1 MSKNTKL
8 PATKS
13 EIEEIINKN
22 NVGLSE
28 VILNGVQIMFDEQ
41 NKLNDTK
48 FATKDDLKTLATKE
62 DLKRETSFIRQDI
75 SDLRA
80 EIATSPTRKEFN
92 KFKSKFATS

>member
-41 NKLNDTK
+41 NKINESN
-48 FATKDDLKTLATKE
+48 LASKE

-92 KFKSKFATS
+92 RFKSKFANAS

>member
-1 MSKNTKL
+1 MNKKNNL

-13 EIEEIINKN
+13 DIEEIISKN

-41 NKLNDTK
+41 NKKNESNLASK
-48 FATKDDLKTLATKE
+48 EDLKTFATKE

-80 EIATSPTRKEFN
+80 EIATSPTREKFN

>member
-1 MSKNTKL
+1 MAKYDPKGLVTNEYLDDAADKILKGMQTMF
-8 PATKS
+8 
-13 EIEEIINKN
+13 N
-22 NVGLSE
+22 N
-28 VILNGVQIMFDEQ
+28 Q

-48 FATKDDLKTLATKE
+48 FATKE

-92 KFKSKFATS
+92 KFKVKFDKYVPA